1 MTSSDSDFVT
11 GGSLLVSSQFR
22 DIELISELV
31 SGYSRVY
38 KAQRMGKWHALKC
51 LKPEYANQNE
61 YRVLLQKEFEIGYQL
76 NHPNIARIIGI
87 EEVDDLGICIVMEYI
102 EGQTFKKAITDKRL
116 TKNQYQDILLQLCEA
131 LSYIHHRQIIHR
143 DLKPENIMLT
153 DNGLHVKLIDFGLS
167 DTDDYAILKNPAG
180 TRKYAAPE
188 VVANLPIDQRS
199 DIYSLGIIMQELPSC
214 SNEIKRIAKRCI
226 KQEREQRYQSAEEII
241 TALKKKSTFP
251 FVYFIFLLV
260 AILTIVYFVTT
271 TFTKESPSAIS
282 VESEKTHSNSE
293 DLNTPQKQESNKTR
307 EISTPRTHDVDIS
320 NDKLVLPSNDESPY
334 DDPGLQQ
341 LYDYTINLVE
351 KHIRKGE
358 EPSSETLE
366 SINQKAV
373 QLSNGNTSKANQLK
387 MDMQALVNTMTATYH
402 LEFYKK
408 MAKRIDSEIPFDEH
422 LLAELI
428 ALGHETAKTE
438 IAKDTNVSFSVI
450 HHRLEQ
456 QVRRKV
462 DSSSPFFHPYSLAA
476 TNSAFA
482 YLREYYAQ

>member
-22 DIELISELV
+22 DIELISESV

-51 LKPEYANQNE
+51 LKLEYASQNE
-61 YRVLLQKEFEIGYQL
+61 YRALLQKEFEIGYQL

-87 EEVDDLGICIVMEYI
+87 EEVADLGICIVMEYI
-102 EGQTFKKAITDKRL
+102 EGQTLKKAIADKRL

-153 DNGLHVKLIDFGLS
+153 DNGLHVKVIDFGLS
-167 DTDDYAILKNPAG
+167 DADDYAILKAPAG
-180 TRKYAAPE
+180 TWKYAAPE
-188 VVANLPIDQRS
+188 AVANLPIDQRS
-199 DIYSLGIIMQELPSC
+199 DIYSLGIIMQELSSC
-214 SNEIKRIAKRCI
+214 SYKIGRIAKRCI
-226 KQEREQRYQSAEEII
+226 KQKREQRYQSADEII
-241 TALKKKSTFP
+241 TALKKKLTFP
-251 FVYFIFLLV
+251 FVYSIFLLV
-260 AILTIVYFVTT
+260 SILAIFFFVVTRQ
-271 TFTKESPSAIS
+271 KNEYPSAIPM
-282 VESEKTHSNSE
+282 ESEIIHSDSENSQ
-293 DLNTPQKQESNKTR
+293 TTTKQESQ
-307 EISTPRTHDVDIS
+307 ETPETVAPQTIDVDES
-320 NDKLVLPSNDESPY
+320 KEEQNLLSKDKSLY
-334 DDPGLQQ
+334 DDPDLQQ
-341 LYDYTINLVE
+341 LYDYTIGLVE
-351 KHIRKGE
+351 KHIRNGE
-358 EPSSETLE
+358 DPGNETLE
-366 SINQKAV
+366 SIYQKAD

-387 MDMQALVNTMTATYH
+387 MDMQALVNAMTATYH

-438 IAKDTNVSFSVI
+438 TTKDANVSFFVI
-450 HHRLEQ
+450 HHRLQ
-456 QVRRKV
+456 QEVRSKV
-462 DSSSPFFHPYSLAA
+462 SPASPFFYLYSLAA

-482 YLREYYAQ
+482 YLRECYAQ